1 MKPPPRRTFRP
12 LLAAGIAVL
21 HFAIFVVVA
30 WFVLMGSLTG
40 SGAGGPF
47 YHGPGM
53 AEIIGITLAPTLL
66 IPLLFG
72 IKPLSIQLLFLTV
85 AASSALYG
93 VAISLLVSYIL
104 SRPTPTNL
112 TRKEPGIHGDP
123 Y

>member
-1 MKPPPRRTFRP
+1 MKPPPRRKFRP

-72 IKPLSIQLLFLTV
+72 IKPMSIQLLFLTV

-93 VAISLLVSYIL
+93 VAISLLVSRL
-104 SRPTPTNL
+104 A
-112 TRKEPGIHGDP
+112 TRGTKNFQPLKDTDSNADP

>member
-1 MKPPPRRTFRP
+1 MKPPPRRKFRP
-12 LLAAGIAVL
+12 LLATGIAVL

-30 WFVLMGSLTG
+30 WFVLIGSLTG

-85 AASSALYG
+85 ASSSALYG

-112 TRKEPGIHGDP
+112 TRNEPGIHGDP